1 MAKPDPFFDV
11 PHPASIT
18 KARIVAKYFV
28 AWAGIM
34 ARQHD
39 KIAYLDLFSGP
50 GAYADGTRST
60 PLLVMGPAA
69 AEPLIAS
76 RLVSIFNDVN
86 EDSAQKLEHALASVP
101 GIDKLTYDPK
111 IMNADV
117 SDEVITELEDLQKM
131 VPSLSFIDPYGYRG
145 LTLNLI
151 GRVVRD
157 WGCEVIFF
165 FNYQRINAAISNPK
179 VRKHMEALFTAER
192 LAELQT
198 ELASAK
204 KDDRPDVIFQH
215 LRGRLE
221 ELGGT
226 YQRLTGEEPH
236 SRWNRTQI
244 LDARRPP
251 LVLNGDAHPDVLGP
265 RKQLRELGGTLAA
278 LREDLEAMPV
288 RRGHHVEDAADEIE
302 LDVLMEQVTH
312 RVNEHRHGRDRRG
325 GDPRPRRP
333 ARQGGDSNRGL
344 AAVVAPFAVSAAQRD
359 PCLPLP
365 RAGTQYLASV
375 GPHPGGH
382 RRCRSCRHAVCSRNC
397 RSRAIRAQRQPSLD
411 GAPDGCPRP
420 ALDTGGALH
429 TCRQRN

>member
-34 ARQHD
+34 AHQHD

-50 GAYADGTRST
+50 GAYADGTPST
-60 PLLVMGPAA
+60 PLLVMGAA
-69 AEPLIAS
+69 AAKPLIAS

-165 FNYQRINAAISNPK
+165 FNYQRINAAISNPE

-215 LRGRLE
+215 LGGRLE

-226 YQRLTGEEPH
+226 YQRPFLFRLSNGRLLRSLMFVSKSPLGYDIMKGVMANEGLKDPDGVSTFTFYVDGGGLALPLDGAATPYQVLLDELPSQFAGRTLTRKEVFEEHNVGTPYVKA
-236 SRWNRTQI
+236 NYLKALI
-244 LDARRPP
+244 ELEE
-251 LVLNGDAHPDVLGP
+251 NGAITCDP
-265 RKQLRELGGTLAA
+265 
-278 LREDLEAMPV
+278 
-288 RRGHHVEDAADEIE
+288 AADE
-302 LDVLMEQVTH
+302 
-312 RVNEHRHGRDRRG
+312 R
-325 GDPRPRRP
+325 
-333 ARQGGDSNRGL
+333 
-344 AAVVAPFAVSAAQRD
+344 
-359 PCLPLP
+359 
-365 RAGTQYLASV
+365 RAGTMAEDRVSITF
-375 GPHPGGH
+375 P
-382 RRCRSCRHAVCSRNC
+382 
-397 RSRAIRAQRQPSLD
+397 
-411 GAPDGCPRP
+411 
-420 ALDTGGALH
+420 
-429 TCRQRN
+429 